1 MSILQMVAKQ
11 LSAPKKGLPDDIVH
25 QPLDLGLNMDF
36 VDLGLL
42 YGLGMIQS
50 RSYQLDHS
58 LSIRLT
64 YTINLGVLSPKMDFP
79 I

>member
-1 MSILQMVAKQ
+1 MVAKQ
-11 LSAPKKGLPDDIVH
+11 LRAPKKGLPDDIVH

-50 RSYQLDHS
+50 QS
-58 LSIRLT
+58 T
-64 YTINLGVLSPKMDFP
+64 N
-79 I
+79 